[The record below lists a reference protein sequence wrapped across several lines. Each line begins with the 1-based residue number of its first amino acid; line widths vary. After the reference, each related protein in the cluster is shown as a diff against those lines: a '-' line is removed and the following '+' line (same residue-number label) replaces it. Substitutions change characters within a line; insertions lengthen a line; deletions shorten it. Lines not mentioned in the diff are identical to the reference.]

1 MLVVGLAMI
10 DVSVMLLPLLMVLAV
25 VVALFICGGGT
36 GAVAL

>member
-1 MLVVGLAMI
+1 MAVGLAMI

-25 VVALFICGGGT
+25 VVALFICAGGT